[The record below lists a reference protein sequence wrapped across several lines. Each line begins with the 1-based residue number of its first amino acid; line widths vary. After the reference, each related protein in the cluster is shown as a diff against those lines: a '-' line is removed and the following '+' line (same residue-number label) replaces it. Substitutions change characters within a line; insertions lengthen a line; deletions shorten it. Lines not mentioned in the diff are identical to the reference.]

1 MRSWVCR
8 LAAAVADPEGRFVP
22 EALRARRLCRE
33 KRYGEALDVLWQML
47 NRARRSGSPVREAFV
62 LIHFGHVYRHEHAE
76 TALKFLQDG
85 LHVARSCGFGAGEM
99 LAYDALGELCYRQG
113 DIEQAL
119 DFYQQSLASARQ
131 LRDRV
136 CERDILLEMV
146 NCYEARGD
154 FSRCDEL
161 LDRALR
167 LDCDCG
173 ILVPGD
179 YAKSAEADALAQ
191 GDGL

>member
-1 MRSWVCR
+1 MRSWECR
-8 LAAAVADPEGRFVP
+8 LAAAVADPEGGFVP

-47 NRARRSGSPVREAFV
+47 HRARRSGSLTREAFV
-62 LIHFGHVYRHEHAE
+62 LIHFGHVYRHEHTE

-99 LAYDALGELCYRQG
+99 LAYDALGEVCYRRG

-119 DFYQQSLASARQ
+119 DFYQQSLASARE
-131 LRDRV
+131 LRDWV

-146 NCYEARGD
+146 NCYEERGD

-161 LDRALR
+161 LDLALR
-167 LDCDCG
+167 LDRDRG
-173 ILVPGD
+173 LLVPGD
-179 YAKSAEADALAQ
+179 DTRSPEAGALEQ